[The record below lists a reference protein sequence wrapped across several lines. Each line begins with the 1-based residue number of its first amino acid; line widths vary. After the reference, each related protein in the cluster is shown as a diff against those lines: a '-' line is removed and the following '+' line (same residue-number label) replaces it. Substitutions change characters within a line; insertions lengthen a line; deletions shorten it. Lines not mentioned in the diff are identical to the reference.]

1 MEPQQHHPFY
11 MQAVAAAA
19 AANSTNTGGG
29 YYGAAK
35 SMSSPKL
42 MANSGDTPPAH
53 LGDATAEGDFNP
65 VAAAVCHLANLCYGN
80 NSTQSQI
87 SPIGSSQHASNFQT
101 QQSNSYFQTNQTNS
115 AFESGQY
122 GMANSNGFL
131 LPAASAT
138 SASTPVMNHNAGS
151 SHNFHTSAQSYS
163 NKTNHSVG
171 YGQYDFSNSAHQY
184 SPQHF
189 STTNPAPN
197 PGGNFWW
204 SKFQQT
210 TPNHLSTGS
219 GSNPIA
225 YGQSVNH
232 YSTPNSNYSVNASAG
247 SIGQPNGGGF
257 DGLQQYNSLL
267 RNLHSKSSSSTSSSP
282 NSSSSS
288 SSASSSSSSSI
299 SSSNAATNLLTN
311 TLASHLTSLV
321 EQHGNNYQQLLAG
334 HANLPLT
341 PDESNS
347 TDLSPSSSILS
358 YSSNSRHNSKKFYF
372 IFRPFTRKICE

>member
-19 AANSTNTGGG
+19 AANSTNTGG

-42 MANSGDTPPAH
+42 MANSGDTPPNH
-53 LGDATAEGDFNP
+53 LGEATAEGDFNP

-80 NSTQSQI
+80 SSTQSQI
-87 SPIGSSQHASNFQT
+87 SPIGTSQHASNFAHQT

-115 AFESGQY
+115 GFESGQY
-122 GMANSNGFL
+122 GVANTNGFL
-131 LPAASAT
+131 LPASTT

-151 SHNFHTSAQSYS
+151 NHNFHTNGQSYS
-163 NKTNHSVG
+163 NKTNPSVG

-184 SPQHF
+184 SPQTF
-189 STTNPAPN
+189 STTNSAPN
-197 PGGNFWW
+197 ASGNFWW

-210 TPNHLSTGS
+210 TPNHLNAT
-219 GSNPIA
+219 SNPIG
-225 YGQSVNH
+225 YGHAVNH
-232 YSTPNSNYSVNASAG
+232 YSTPTSNYSTNGNACNIVQPTGG
-247 SIGQPNGGGF
+247 SF

-288 SSASSSSSSSI
+288 SSSSSASSSSSTSSA
-299 SSSNAATNLLTN
+299 AATNLLTN

-358 YSSNSRHNSKKFYF
+358 YSSSSRHNSKKFNFFYSLLNHT
-372 IFRPFTRKICE
+372 FRKVL